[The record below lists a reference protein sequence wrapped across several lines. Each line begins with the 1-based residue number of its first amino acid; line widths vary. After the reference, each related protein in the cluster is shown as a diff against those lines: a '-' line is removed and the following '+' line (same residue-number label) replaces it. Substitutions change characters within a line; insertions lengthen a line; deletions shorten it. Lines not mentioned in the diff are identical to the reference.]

1 MIELVKSAK
10 TVLADYLGAKE
21 GERVLIVVDEPLRRV
36 GNALFEAGKSLRT
49 EATLVEMLSR
59 QSSGEEP
66 PAMVAQ
72 AMLAADIIVLATS
85 KSLSHTRARKEANQK
100 GARVASMPGIT
111 EEAMSRTL
119 VEIDS
124 TLAARANLYARLLT
138 EANEVRITTP
148 VGTDLSFSIE
158 GRTALADGGELS
170 LKGSFGNLPPG
181 EAFIAPLEGTARGSL
196 VIDGSMSGV
205 GLLKNPIVIK
215 VAEGIARE
223 ISGGEEA
230 KQLKKLV
237 DVHGIK
243 ARNIAELGLGL
254 NQFAQLTGS
263 VLEDEKILGTVHIAL
278 GDNSTFGG
286 TVEVASH
293 LDGVLLNP
301 TLWLDNQKISIK

>member
-21 GERVLIVVDEPLRRV
+21 GERVLIVVDEPLRRI
-36 GNALFEAGKSLRT
+36 GNALFEAGKSLKT

-263 VLEDEKILGTVHIAL
+263 VLEGEKILGTVHIAL